1 MEEEWN
7 LWPDGEFEVDFTWA
21 KFENA
26 KQLQVHWSCRVTG
39 GDRRGEDMAGHWEAG
54 KRITRTCQ
62 GIITCDVDTCS
73 IILRPQT
80 TAQGIS
86 GQLLR
91 RCRCNGR
98 LIHYPCEVKS
108 TLHKWSGGVHYSNL
122 GSHQHARLTHI
133 LHVTPREQARFE
145 EIVTSHPKTRALG
158 LVVGVPGIYGPGES
172 VADISPV
179 YLNTDRVR
187 KERDKIKKGDGQGG
201 DGFIAEFAAFAE
213 THTDFVVFSQL
224 GAVTVICMQTPFMAS
239 QLLKT
244 ELITSG
250 PVNGLV
256 SDAAHGW
263 WLIRTSLLI
272 ITSVYCVSLCCWVP
286 AIFSYSNGATAAHYE
301 CHFYALLE
309 SIAHQAE
316 LRKVEITDELF
327 AGIADFSE
335 AERAGFCAAFIRFWT
350 LRPNNTR
357 TSAQLAAD
365 FEKIYRGCT
374 QHFRAGVTRIKKIS
388 GVIPP
393 GEADAFEFR
402 VLALLSAADS
412 EQFQA
417 RADAVIRDFLKTESW
432 LGWWMRKSHAMML
445 FASERKM
452 DPEIWDSIPDSTNAE
467 EALHWKLY
475 CAAGRNHGLME
486 GLHSLFAVAEY
497 YQRLYSGTIVGVPI
511 RHGQAEPWK
520 VIAQHIGRTKPGRA
534 PNAANSRRKLKN
546 DGRPPDTSAELLGK
560 LKSGKG
566 ASKAAPHSSYPW
578 SRNSCWLDSSLEL
591 IFNPVMRDFLGF
603 SSRHTL
609 PGSASDVSN
618 ALSLQ
623 RDSLRDHIKACRL
636 IRSTNSFESI
646 IAWLPGVLKFK
657 RDGSSRLAESYF
669 HSKAVSIRTCAGT
682 KDGIAKHVQI
692 SGKTSTRYV
701 HTLYASKCKTYKQS
715 VKQWLRDTI
724 LVNKTPA
731 LMPQCWRVHDGV
743 ECCPGTADLVSFTI
757 ELPIVL
763 ILEVQEEKDNDWDFP
778 GSLKIPGNNI
788 ADPAVTYD
796 LVGRGLYSRSKSH
809 YVTRY
814 CDAEQSAVFT
824 YDGKKNGGSS
834 VREHGG
840 KAALKTHLCGLKI
853 DTPPT
858 FTTSIVIYH
867 MRGGLEAQQNFAASQ
882 RLAAERIHRFG
893 FLNNPLPTICLQRP
907 GFDRVKDEDRFWLK
921 NPYEARTI
929 DYIFNAEDAGP
940 EDHVSV
946 PAGSPDIDKADS
958 SSGEENDSTSHDDED
973 EPGDENA
980 SLKSNNSSNSTT
992 PCPIHCYGCGQISD
1006 GDDDPEQVQ
1015 CLSCGFWSHF
1025 KCQPNADEVE
1035 WNDPEVIFTCQGCRP
1050 RPPELYVP
1058 TCLDLAVS

>member
-1 MEEEWN
+1 WD
-7 LWPDGEFEVDFTWA
+7 LWPDGEFEVDFWA

-39 GDRRGEDMAGHWEAG
+39 GDRRGEDMAGNWEAG

-122 GSHQHARLTHI
+122 GKHQHARLTHI

-145 EIVTSHPKTRALG
+145 EIVTAHPKTRALG
-158 LVVGVPGIYGPGES
+158 LVVGVPGIHGPGAS

-179 YLNTDRVR
+179 YLNADRVR

-213 THTDFVVFSQL
+213 THADFVVFSQL

-272 ITSVYCVSLCCWVP
+272 ITSVYCVSLYCWVP

-316 LRKVEITDELF
+316 LRKVEVTDELF

-350 LRPNNTR
+350 VRPNNTR
-357 TSAQLAAD
+357 TPTQLAED
-365 FEKIYRGCT
+365 FQAIYRGCT
-374 QHFRAGVTRIKKIS
+374 QHFRAGVTRVKKIS

-393 GEADAFEFR
+393 GQADAFEFR
-402 VLALLSAADS
+402 VLALLTAADS

-417 RADAVIRDFLKTESW
+417 RAHAVIRDFPKTESW

-497 YQRLYSGTIVGVPI
+497 YQRLYSGTIGGCLLFARRTHADILFLVGVPI

-520 VIAQHIGRTKPGRA
+520 VIAQRIGRTKPGRA
-534 PNAANSRRKLKN
+534 PDAANSRRKKN

-560 LKSGKG
+560 SKSGKG
-566 ASKAAPHSSYPW
+566 ASRPAPHPSYPW
-578 SRNSCWLDSSLEL
+578 SRNSCWIDSGLDL
-591 IFNPVMRDFLGF
+591 IFNAVTRDFPDF
-603 SSRHTL
+603 SSRFDDINPDCSLAPLHKVMQLRHRL
-609 PGSASDVSN
+609 PGSTSDVSTM
-618 ALSLQ
+618 LSVQ
-623 RDSLRDHIKACRL
+623 RDSFRDHLKACRL

-646 IAWLPGVLKFK
+646 MVWLPGIARKG
-657 RDGSSRLAESYF
+657 DGSSRLAESYF
-669 HSKAVSIRTCAGT
+669 YSKSVSIRTCTGT
-682 KDGIAKHVQI
+682 EDGIAKHAQI
-692 SGKTSTRYV
+692 SSKASKRYV
-701 HTLYASKCKTYKQS
+701 HVLNASECQKFKHS
-715 VKQWLRDTI
+715 IKQWLRTKI
-724 LVNKTPA
+724 LVNKTPEA
-731 LMPQCWRVHDGV
+731 MECWKVHEGNQ
-743 ECCPGTADLVSFTI
+743 CCPGAAHRVSFMV
-757 ELPIVL
+757 ELPIIL
-763 ILEVQEEKDNDWDFP
+763 ILEVNDEQDNDWDFP
-778 GSLKIPGNNI
+778 PSLKIPCNNI
-788 ADPAVTYD
+788 SDTAITYD
-796 LVGRGLYSRSKSH
+796 IVGRGLYSRTKEH
-809 YVTRY
+809 YITRY
-814 CDAEQSAVFT
+814 CDPGNSAVFT
-824 YDGKKNGGSS
+824 YDGQKNGGSS
-834 VREHGG
+834 
-840 KAALKTHLCGLKI
+840 I
-853 DTPPT
+853 
-858 FTTSIVIYH
+858 
-867 MRGGLEAQQNFAASQ
+867 
-882 RLAAERIHRFG
+882 
-893 FLNNPLPTICLQRP
+893 
-907 GFDRVKDEDRFWLK
+907 
-921 NPYEARTI
+921 
-929 DYIFNAEDAGP
+929 
-940 EDHVSV
+940 
-946 PAGSPDIDKADS
+946 
-958 SSGEENDSTSHDDED
+958 
-973 EPGDENA
+973 
-980 SLKSNNSSNSTT
+980 
-992 PCPIHCYGCGQISD
+992 
-1006 GDDDPEQVQ
+1006 
-1015 CLSCGFWSHF
+1015 
-1025 KCQPNADEVE
+1025 
-1035 WNDPEVIFTCQGCRP
+1035 
-1050 RPPELYVP
+1050 
-1058 TCLDLAVS
+1058 